1 MGAIN
6 NGVLTIELPGMRV
19 SDGESSIRNAVT
31 ARIKELLDIGSLRDV
46 ANYWMYCI
54 PSAAWN
60 DGIAYAYI
68 DHYLSVYNDEW
79 CNYASGQVHEIG
91 HNLNFGHS
99 GEGSN
104 KYADRTGM
112 MGYSY
117 SSDEGP
123 AMCFNAAKSWQ
134 SGWYADKSS
143 VIGFGCQ
150 AVRLSGISDYPDT
163 SNEVLVKINLGG
175 NDLFIAFNAKK
186 GINSGTQE
194 AGNKVTVVQAGKGG
208 EDYSTST
215 LLAKLSNG
223 QTYNHSSGASIQVTN
238 IVSSDYAEVFISLG
252 DCNAPRPPP
261 TTPPPQSPPTYWPT
275 YSPTEGDDP
284 NPNQLQV
291 TFSGSGSPPN
301 PLPKC
306 HGDCDNDSHCEG
318 SLVCFQ
324 RYVSLSNLLCSSL
337 SLPLLLWS

>member
-1 MGAIN
+1 MA
-6 NGVLTIELPGMRV
+6 T
-19 SDGESSIRNAVT
+19 S
-31 ARIKELLDIGSLRDV
+31 
-46 ANYWMYCI
+46 
-54 PSAAWN
+54 
-60 DGIAYAYI
+60 
-68 DHYLSVYNDEW
+68 
-79 CNYASGQVHEIG
+79 
-91 HNLNFGHS
+91 
-99 GEGSN
+99 
-104 KYADRTGM
+104 
-112 MGYSY
+112 
-117 SSDEGP
+117 
-123 AMCFNAAKSWQ
+123 
-134 SGWYADKSS
+134 
-143 VIGFGCQ
+143 CQ
-150 AVRLSGISDYPDT
+150 TFRLSGISDYPDT

-252 DCNAPRPPP
+252 DCNAPRPQP

-324 RYVSLSNLLCSSL
+324 RSGTEAVPGCTGTGASGTDYCAERPTQNTVWLKGDNGRPAANFPLGLCEGDCDSDADCQPGLICQQRSGTEAIPGCIGNPIPGEDYCRY
-337 SLPLLLWS
+337 SDNPP

>member
-1 MGAIN
+1 MSCCI
-6 NGVLTIELPGMRV
+6 LQTLSHHTII
-19 SDGESSIRNAVT
+19 SSIT
-31 ARIKELLDIGSLRDV
+31 FTQLQIT
-46 ANYWMYCI
+46 
-54 PSAAWN
+54 

-79 CNYASGQVHEIG
+79 CNYASGQVHEVG

-143 VIGFGCQ
+143 VMATSCQ
-150 AVRLSGISDYPDT
+150 TFRLSGISDYPDT

-238 IVSSDYAEVFISLG
+238 IASSEYADVFISLG

-275 YSPTEGDDP
+275 YSPTYSPTEGDPDT
-284 NPNQLQV
+284 NPNQLEV